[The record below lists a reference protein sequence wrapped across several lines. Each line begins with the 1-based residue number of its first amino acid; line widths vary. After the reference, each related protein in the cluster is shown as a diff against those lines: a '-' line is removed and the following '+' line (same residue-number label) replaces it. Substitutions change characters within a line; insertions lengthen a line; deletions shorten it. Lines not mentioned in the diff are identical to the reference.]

1 MKNKFISYI
10 IAVSSGLILLLSS
23 CEDRL
28 DIAPLN
34 ILTSDQI
41 FASDDAVNAYL
52 ASLYGYMQK
61 EDFGFSPASYLSNTT
76 DEAINC
82 FTDQGQNIGD
92 GTNDGWWHY
101 DYVRY
106 VNDLIA
112 KTPSSKLSAVSKN
125 TVLGEAYF
133 LRAYYYFSMVKRYG
147 GIPIIKGVL
156 TYTGNN
162 LSELQVPRDKEQD
175 VYDFIA
181 GDLDSAAL
189 LLGTTNIAGHA
200 TKGAALAL
208 KSRAMVYAASIAKY
222 GSVQLDGILGI
233 PASAANTYW
242 QAALDAADAVI
253 GLNKYSLYNKSADKV
268 TNFQNLFLDA
278 SNGNNEQI
286 LSEYFLYGY
295 KTHTWDCMVIP
306 FGIRGPNGF
315 SSRINPTL
323 DMVEQYENID
333 GSSGVL
339 NIGTPASPVFYSNPA
354 DLFSQKDPRLLASV
368 IIPFSSFKGSVIDI
382 QSGLY
387 DNNVKVEGDY
397 GAMYNPSTHRIDAAS
412 GTIHVGGKNGPS
424 GSETTQTG
432 FNIKKYLDPNLAQAL
447 VVNSGTTGSTQPW
460 MILRYGEVLLNYAEA
475 AVELGRVT
483 DARAKINMIRSRAGI
498 APLNDADITVA
509 RVRQERNNELA
520 FENQRWYDL
529 RRWRQSDILLNNYW
543 PRMLKTYFDLQHNAY
558 RFETGTAGRYS
569 KTFNPR
575 AYYERIPTSE
585 LTLNPNL
592 IQNPGY

>member
-1 MKNKFISYI
+1 
-10 IAVSSGLILLLSS
+10 
-23 CEDRL
+23 
-28 DIAPLN
+28 
-34 ILTSDQI
+34 
-41 FASDDAVNAYL
+41 
-52 ASLYGYMQK
+52 
-61 EDFGFSPASYLSNTT
+61 
-76 DEAINC
+76 
-82 FTDQGQNIGD
+82 
-92 GTNDGWWHY
+92 
-101 DYVRY
+101 
-106 VNDLIA
+106 
-112 KTPSSKLSAVSKN
+112 
-125 TVLGEAYF
+125 
-133 LRAYYYFSMVKRYG
+133 
-147 GIPIIKGVL
+147 
-156 TYTGNN
+156 
-162 LSELQVPRDKEQD
+162 
-175 VYDFIA
+175 
-181 GDLDSAAL
+181 
-189 LLGTTNIAGHA
+189 
-200 TKGAALAL
+200 
-208 KSRAMVYAASIAKY
+208 
-222 GSVQLDGILGI
+222 
-233 PASAANTYW
+233 
-242 QAALDAADAVI
+242 
-253 GLNKYSLYNKSADKV
+253 
-268 TNFQNLFLDA
+268 
-278 SNGNNEQI
+278 
-286 LSEYFLYGY
+286 
-295 KTHTWDCMVIP
+295 
-306 FGIRGPNGF
+306 
-315 SSRINPTL
+315 
-323 DMVEQYENID
+323 MVEQYENID